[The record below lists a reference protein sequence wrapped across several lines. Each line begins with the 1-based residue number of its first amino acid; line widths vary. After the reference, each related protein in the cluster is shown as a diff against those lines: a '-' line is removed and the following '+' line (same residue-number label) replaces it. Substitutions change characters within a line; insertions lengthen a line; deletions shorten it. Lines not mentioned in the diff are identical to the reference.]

1 MMRRVGFLVLGVL
14 LAGVVF
20 ADYIYEKW
28 RDKWDQLNITE
39 KAIVRNM
46 KTCETGT
53 WTLKEKAVTE
63 LGLREKEQLARVRPP
78 LYEDMVKVMRA
89 MLVFDRWRVR
99 RAAAEAVANIG
110 CTQAIDLLKKMMFE
124 DKKREVRAEA
134 ALAVARLS
142 KKGDKEII
150 KMLCKAL
157 LEDGWSIVRA
167 SAAKGLRLVGDA
179 SAFEALYKAAE
190 SDSYSTVREQALR
203 TLFTLGCRT
212 EQFRKIVAGRLDDAY
227 SRVRAAA
234 CEIAGEIGLKA
245 VADKVAQLLN
255 DKKYRVRIAA
265 AKALTKIAG
274 PNQVQAVGDALKNS
288 DVGEFRA
295 RLIEVLGKIATEDAK
310 KVVAEAINDKDKFVR
325 MAAMLTL
332 CKLGDDRGINAL
344 KKLLE
349 ESKSLYFFQM
359 LHRIKTE
366 KINHPKVIAMLEGLL
381 KEMGKDDWR
390 RGDLERVI
398 KELKG
403 GK

>member
-1 MMRRVGFLVLGVL
+1 MRRVGFVMASVL
-14 LAGVVF
+14 LVGAAF

-28 RDKWDQLNITE
+28 RDRWDQLNMTE
-39 KAIVRNM
+39 KAVVRNM

-63 LGLREKEQLARVRPP
+63 LGLRDKEQLARVRPP

-110 CTQAIDLLKKMMFE
+110 CTQALDLLKKMMFE

-142 KKGDKEII
+142 KKGDKQIV

-167 SAAKGLRLVGDA
+167 SAAKGLRLVGDE
-179 SAFEALYKAAE
+179 SAFEALCKAAE
-190 SDSYSTVREQALR
+190 SDAYSTVREQALR
-203 TLFTLGCRT
+203 TLFALGCRT
-212 EQFRKIVAGRLDDAY
+212 ERFCEIVTGRLSDAY
-227 SRVRAAA
+227 SRVRSAA
-234 CEIAGEIGLKA
+234 CEIAGEIGLEA
-245 VADKVAQLLN
+245 AADKVAQLLN

-265 AKALTKIAG
+265 AKALTKIAA
-274 PNQVQAVGDALKNS
+274 PKHVGTVSNALKNS

-332 CKLGDDRGINAL
+332 CRLGDDRGINAL
-344 KKLLE
+344 KELLKR
-349 ESKSLYFFQM
+349 SKSLYFFQM

-366 KINHPKVIAMLEGLL
+366 KVKHPKVIGMLESLTREM
-381 KEMGKDDWR
+381 KEGDWR
-390 RGDLERVI
+390 RSDLERVI

>member
-1 MMRRVGFLVLGVL
+1 MRRVGFVAASLLLVG
-14 LAGVVF
+14 AAF

-39 KAIVRNM
+39 KAVVRNM

-63 LGLREKEQLARVRPP
+63 LGLRDREQLARVRPP

-110 CTQAIDLLKKMMFE
+110 CTQALDLLKKMMFE

-142 KKGDKEII
+142 KKGDKQVI

-167 SAAKGLRLVGDA
+167 SAAKGLRLVGDE

-190 SDSYSTVREQALR
+190 SDPYSTVREQALR
-203 TLFTLGCRT
+203 TLFALGCRT
-212 EQFRKIVAGRLDDAY
+212 ERFRKIVIGRLSDAY

-234 CEIAGEIGLKA
+234 CEIAGEMGLKA
-245 VADKVAQLLN
+245 AADKVAQLLN

-265 AKALTKIAG
+265 AKALTRIAA
-274 PNQVQAVGDALKNS
+274 PKHVGIVSNALKNS

-344 KKLLE
+344 KELLKR
-349 ESKSLYFFQM
+349 SKSLYFFQM

-366 KINHPKVIAMLEGLL
+366 KVNHPKVIAMLEGLMGEM
-381 KEMGKDDWR
+381 KEGDWR